1 MYPITGKKVNKFEL
15 VKKINAYI
23 AKLEK
28 KVIVMQLI
36 IPVLKS
42 FEGKTVSKRIETKAK
57 EVLKDFTVYYAVGYV
72 EHELKIWGNGIDYDN
87 MITIRLCRNDG
98 NKLLK
103 MEYIF
108 EYDNWYSFQ
117 DHIDKLKSF
126 EKEIDIYVKSWNTM
140 VDYLESKAG
149 EFKDIP
155 YPISEDFYMRN
166 LIK

>member
-57 EVLKDFTVYYAVGYV
+57 EVLKFM
-72 EHELKIWGNGIDYDN
+72 EKIK
-87 MITIRLCRNDG
+87 
-98 NKLLK
+98 KL
-103 MEYIF
+103 
-108 EYDNWYSFQ
+108 
-117 DHIDKLKSF
+117 
-126 EKEIDIYVKSWNTM
+126 
-140 VDYLESKAG
+140 
-149 EFKDIP
+149 
-155 YPISEDFYMRN
+155 
-166 LIK
+166 